1 MAWRKLLESS
11 PPSRVEIFDTTLRD
25 GEQTAGAALRPEDK
39 VKLAEALADLGVD
52 VIEAGFPPVSS
63 GETSAVKQIA
73 EMGLKTKVCVLSRC
87 EKSDIDAAAKVN
99 PQWIHVFIATSDIHL
114 KHKLRLTRE
123 QVLEKAVSAVEY
135 AKSYGFTVH
144 FSAEDA
150 TRTETP
156 YLLTVFKAVEEAGA
170 DSLDIPDTVGTI
182 IPTAMKKL
190 VTEVKKNVRLPVA
203 VHCHDDFGLAV
214 ANSLAG
220 VEAGA
225 EIVHATINGIGER
238 AGNASLE
245 EVAAALKFLYGVET
259 NIRFENVYKVSR
271 LVEKLM
277 GITVPKNKAIVGDNA
292 FAHESGIHVHG
303 ILGNPTTYEP
313 VMPEVF
319 GRRRRIVFG
328 KHSGIHGLEAFL
340 KEYGF
345 TVDREKVSSILK
357 KVKEIADSG
366 GKVSEEVVL
375 SLAEEVY
382 GRRTQKRSYVKNLFI
397 MLVGKSFKAQCDLMM
412 AGEPVS
418 GEGSGTSAVEAAVS
432 AALQAVNK
440 IADLKLVDLK
450 VHAPYFGHHSAEAE
464 VVLSAHGVE
473 LVGRGIGQDP
483 AVAVVNAVTSA
494 AHQLLYS
501 QERLEVG

>member
-1 MAWRKLLESS
+1 MAWRRLLESAL
-11 PPSRVEIFDTTLRD
+11 PSRAVMFDTTLRD
-25 GEQTAGAALRPEDK
+25 GEQTAGAALRPDDK
-39 VKLAEALADLGVD
+39 VRLAEALADLGVD

-63 GETSAVKQIA
+63 GESTAIKEITA
-73 EMGLKTKVCVLSRC
+73 AGLSSKVCVLSRC

-114 KHKLRLTRE
+114 KHKLRMTRE
-123 QVLEKAVSAVEY
+123 QVLEKAVSSVEY

-150 TRTETP
+150 TRTEVP
-156 YLLTVFKAVEEAGA
+156 YLLQVFQAVEKAGA

-182 IPTAMKKL
+182 IPTAMKRL
-190 VTEVKKNVRLPVA
+190 VATVKNSVKIPVA

-245 EVAAALKFLYGVET
+245 EVAASLKFLYGVET
-259 NIRFENVYKVSR
+259 NIRFEKIFRVSR
-271 LVEKLM
+271 LVERLM

-303 ILGNPTTYEP
+303 ILGSPTTYEP

-340 KEYGF
+340 REYGYS
-345 TVDREKVSSILK
+345 VDRDKISSILRS
-357 KVKEIADSG
+357 VKEVADGG
-366 GKVSEEVVL
+366 GKVSEELVL
-375 SLAEEVY
+375 SLADEVY
-382 GRRTQKRSYVKNLFI
+382 GRTGRQRSYVKNVYL
-397 MLVGKSFKAQCDLMM
+397 MLSNDRFTAGCELMV
-412 AGEPVS
+412 AGEFVK
-418 GEGSGTSAVEAAVS
+418 GEGLGSSAVEAALS
-432 AALQAVNK
+432 AALNAVRK
-440 IADLKLVDLK
+440 VVDVQIVDMK
-450 VHAPYFGHHSAEAE
+450 VHAPYFVNHAAEAE
-464 VVLSAHGVE
+464 VVISAAGEE
-473 LVGRGIGQDP
+473 LVGRGLGQDP
-483 AVAVVNAVTSA
+483 VHAVVSAVASA
-494 AHQLLYS
+494 AHQLLFS
-501 QERLEVG
+501 QRRLEAG

>member
-1 MAWRKLLESS
+1 MAWRKSLEYSL
-11 PPSRVEIFDTTLRD
+11 PTRVEIFDTTLRD

-39 VKLAEALADLGVD
+39 VRLAEALADLGVD

-63 GETSAVKQIA
+63 GETSAIKQIS
-73 EMGLKTKVCVLSRC
+73 EMGLRTRVCVLSRC
-87 EKSDIDAAAKVN
+87 ETSDIDAAAKVN

-114 KHKLRLTRE
+114 QHKLKLTRE
-123 QVLEKAVSAVEY
+123 QVLEKALTAVEY

-150 TRTETP
+150 TRTDVD
-156 YLLTVFKAVEEAGA
+156 YLTKVFKAVEDAGA

-182 IPTAMKKL
+182 IPPVMKQL
-190 VTEVKKNVRLPVA
+190 VAAVKKNVKIPVA

-259 NIRFENVYKVSR
+259 NIRFEKIYKVSR

-313 VMPEVF
+313 VMPELF

-345 TVDREKVSSILK
+345 TVDRGKALTILK
-357 KVKEIADSG
+357 KVKETADSG
-366 GKVSEEVVL
+366 GKVSEEAIL
-375 SLAEEVY
+375 SLAEDVY
-382 GRRTQKRSYVKNLFI
+382 GRRTQNRSYMKNLFMI
-397 MLVGKSFKAQCDLMM
+397 MERGRFKAQCELMM
-412 AGEPVS
+412 AGEFVN
-418 GEGSGTSAVEAAVS
+418 GEGSGSSAVEAAFS

-440 IADLKLVDLK
+440 LVDVRLVDFK

-464 VVLSAHGVE
+464 VVLSANGVE
-473 LVGRGIGQDP
+473 VVGRGIGQDP
-483 AVAVVNAVTSA
+483 SVAVVAAVTSA

-501 QERLEVG
+501 QERLEVE